1 MYIKF
6 IKQGFDFLFSL
17 IGLIIVSPILFCVI
31 IILTLSLN
39 GSPFFVQLRP
49 GKNKKIFK
57 LIKLKTMNDQKDHL
71 GNLLPDSDR
80 LTTIGAFIR
89 KTSIDELP
97 QLVNVL
103 KGEMSIVGP
112 RPLLVEYLP
121 LYSVDQAKR
130 HKVKPGMTGWA
141 QINGRNNIS
150 WSKKFELD
158 CWYVKNC
165 SFFLDL
171 KILFRTILKVFKSEG
186 VIKDGFTTTEYFNGN
201 N

>member
-39 GSPFFVQLRP
+39 GSPFFVQLRY

-130 HKVKPGMTGWA
+130 HRVKPGMTGWA

-150 WSKKFELD
+150 QGKKFELD

-165 SFFLDL
+165 SF
-171 KILFRTILKVFKSEG
+171 S
-186 VIKDGFTTTEYFNGN
+186 
-201 N
+201 